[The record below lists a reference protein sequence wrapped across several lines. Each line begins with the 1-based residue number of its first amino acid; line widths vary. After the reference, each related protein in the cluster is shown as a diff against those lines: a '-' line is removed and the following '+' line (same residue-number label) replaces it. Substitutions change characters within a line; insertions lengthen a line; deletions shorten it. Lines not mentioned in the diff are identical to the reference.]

1 MIRMSLILLVFLGG
15 IVNAGLTPQQ
25 ILAKVDSVS
34 NAPLDRKAEIRMI
47 LVDRNGKTRER
58 LGISYEKKGN
68 KRLIKF
74 LKPAADRGIGFLSLP
89 GDVMYVY
96 FPAFKKVRR
105 IASHVKNTTFAGT
118 DFTYE
123 ELSTF
128 SYSEDYDPAL
138 LEERDTV
145 YVLKLLP
152 KSGIKKE
159 YSYLIMWV
167 DKDKFVPRK
176 VEFFDKAG
184 NLWKILVLRKITRKK
199 NYWIPLELEMKDLK
213 KQHVTRMVIEN
224 LEVDTGLP
232 DKFFTKRY
240 LVRLK

>member
-1 MIRMSLILLVFLGG
+1 MIRVSIILFVILGG
-15 IVNAGLTPQQ
+15 ILNANFTPEQ

-34 NAPLDRKAEIRMI
+34 NAPEDKKAEIRMVLI
-47 LVDRNGKTRER
+47 DKNGKTKER

-105 IASHVKNTTFAGT
+105 IASHVKNTNFAGT
-118 DFTYE
+118 DFTYS

-128 SYSEDYDPAL
+128 SYSDEYNPQL
-138 LEERDTV
+138 IKEVDTL

-152 KSGIKKE
+152 KSGNNKD

-167 DKDKFVPRK
+167 DKEKFVPRRI
-176 VEFFDKAG
+176 EFYDKAG
-184 NLWKILVLRKITRKK
+184 NLWKILELRKISRKK

-213 KQHVTRMVIEN
+213 KQHATRMIIEN

-232 DKFFTKRY
+232 DKYFTKRY
-240 LVRLK
+240 LMRLK

>member
-1 MIRMSLILLVFLGG
+1 MVRVLCTLLIISGG
-15 IVNAGLTPQQ
+15 ILCGELTPQQ
-25 ILAKVDSVS
+25 ILTRVDSVS
-34 NAPLDRKAEIRMI
+34 NAPLDRKAQIRMI
-47 LVDRNGKTRER
+47 LVDKNGKTKER
-58 LGISYEKKGN
+58 LGVSYEKKEN

-74 LKPAADRGIGFLSLP
+74 LEPAQDRGIGFLSLP

-128 SYSEDYDPAL
+128 TYSEDYNASL
-138 LEERDTV
+138 LEETDSV

-152 KSGIKKE
+152 KPGVKKE
-159 YSYLIMWV
+159 YSHLIMWV
-167 DKDKFVPRK
+167 DKENFVPRK
-176 VEFFDKAG
+176 IEFFDKGG
-184 NLWKILVLRKITRKK
+184 NLWKILSFRKITKKK

-213 KQHVTRMVIEN
+213 KQHLTRMVIEN
-224 LEVDTGLP
+224 LEVDVGLP
-232 DKFFTKRY
+232 DEFFTKRY